1 MHDELAFLNISKYII
16 INDNVLVQ
24 RQMLMIEKFRFEL
37 IIQKLFDCR
46 KTYVL
51 SMFSNE
57 Y

>member
-24 RQMLMIEKFRFEL
+24 RPELIEKFRFEL

-46 KTYVL
+46 KTYLCTIHV
-51 SMFSNE
+51 FK
-57 Y
+57 